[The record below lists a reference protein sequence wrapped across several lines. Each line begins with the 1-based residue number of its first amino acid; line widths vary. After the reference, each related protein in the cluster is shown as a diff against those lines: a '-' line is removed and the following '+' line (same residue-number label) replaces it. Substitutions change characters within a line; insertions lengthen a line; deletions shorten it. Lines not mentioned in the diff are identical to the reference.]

1 METFLSAETL
11 ILELLLVVIVVAIA
25 VRRLNVPYT
34 VALVLVGLMLTLQNS
49 VSANLTPALI
59 LTLFVPPLVFEAALN
74 IQLGE
79 LRRSLPEILVLA
91 VPGVIATTL
100 IVGGL
105 LSLTTPLGLPTAML
119 FGALISATD
128 PVAVVSMFRS
138 LGVSRRLAVLVESE
152 SLLNDGTAIVVFNLA
167 LMVALTGHFD
177 LLQSLADF
185 LRVSVGGT
193 VVGLALGWVTAQVIA
208 RIDDY
213 LIETTL
219 TTLLAFGSYLLG
231 EHLGFSGVLAVVAA
245 GLVCGNL
252 GPKGMSPT
260 TRIVINNFWEY
271 VAFLANSLIFL
282 MIGLQVNLP
291 ALLAAWQ
298 PVAWAI
304 LAVLL
309 ARVLV
314 VYGFGG
320 LMRRFGSGLPFNWL
334 HVLNWGGLRG
344 AIALALVLSLPV
356 SLGPERELMKLMA
369 FGVVLFTLLAQST
382 TIRPLLKKL
391 GLVTHPAAQIEYS
404 RRHARLVAARA
415 ALAHLES
422 RHAEGLISSHA
433 WEQLKPELAAAI
445 DVQTVA
451 VRELLNSAPDIEAG
465 ELDTARREALRA
477 QRSALLGLRHDG
489 VISEEVYTALA
500 AEVDAALVEEE
511 RE

>member
-1 METFLSAETL
+1 M
-11 ILELLLVVIVVAIA
+11 ELLLVVIAVAVA

-49 VSANLTPALI
+49 ITASLTPALI

-74 IQLGE
+74 IHLDE

-91 VPGVIATTL
+91 VPGVIVTTL

-105 LSLTTPLGLPTAML
+105 LSLTTPLGLPAAML

-128 PVAVVSMFRS
+128 PVAVVAMFRS
-138 LGVSRRLAVLVESE
+138 LGVSKRLAVIVESE

-167 LMVALTGHFD
+167 LAAALTGRFD
-177 LLQSLADF
+177 LLHSLGDF
-185 LRVSVGGT
+185 LFVSVGGSVT
-193 VVGLALGWVTAQVIA
+193 GLALGWGIASLIA

-219 TTLLAFGSYLLG
+219 TTPLAFGAYLLA
-231 EHLGFSGVLAVVAA
+231 ERLGFSGVLAVVTA

-282 MIGLQVNLP
+282 LIGLQINLP
-291 ALLAAWQ
+291 ALLTAWQ

-304 LAVLL
+304 LAVLA
-309 ARVLV
+309 ARALV
-314 VYGFGG
+314 VYGFGA
-320 LMRRFGSGLPFNWL
+320 LMRRFGSNVPLDWL

-344 AIALALVLSLPV
+344 AIALALALSLPEA
-356 SLGPERELMKLMA
+356 LGPGRDLLKLMA

-382 TIRPLLKKL
+382 TIRPLLKRL
-391 GLVTHPAAQIEYS
+391 GLITHSTEQIEYT

-415 ALAHLES
+415 ALAHLET
-422 RHAEGLISSHA
+422 RHAEGLISSQA
-433 WEQLKPELAAAI
+433 WEQLRPRMTAQIETLAA
-445 DVQTVA
+445 A
-451 VRELLNSAPDIEAG
+451 VRELLNSAPDIEAE
-465 ELDTARREALRA
+465 ELDTARREALSA

-489 VISEEVYTALA
+489 IISEEVFTDLA
-500 AEVDAALVEEE
+500 AEVDAALVEEG